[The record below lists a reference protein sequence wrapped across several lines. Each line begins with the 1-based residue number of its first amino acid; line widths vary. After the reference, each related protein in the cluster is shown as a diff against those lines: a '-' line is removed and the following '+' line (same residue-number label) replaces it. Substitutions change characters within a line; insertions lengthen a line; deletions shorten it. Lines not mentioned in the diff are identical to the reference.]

1 MIKRKK
7 YFYLSIL
14 ESFTYSI
21 FCYEFNYFHI
31 DFNIKVLSLYS
42 NPGYYYLTC
51 AIFSNLKNLKAGL
64 YLIFIPCLNLMTEFK
79 YGWIIYVVF
88 SWDISINLFIILIIF
103 GSKSPNWFRF
113 PFPANRHWKITKLNL
128 KLKKKITDVKL
139 SRMEW

>member
-21 FCYEFNYFHI
+21 FCSEFNSFHI

-64 YLIFIPCLNLMTEFK
+64 YLIFIP
-79 YGWIIYVVF
+79 
-88 SWDISINLFIILIIF
+88 SLFIYSLTC
-103 GSKSPNWFRF
+103 SCS
-113 PFPANRHWKITKLNL
+113 LNNF
-128 KLKKKITDVKL
+128 
-139 SRMEW
+139 SNSN